1 MIKISH
7 LRDLFVTDNIG
18 AVFARGHS
26 GIIVAITHMG
36 KKNMHWVEL
45 DRWPPDGVWATSW
58 YVGFVCT

>member
-18 AVFARGHS
+18 AGFARGHA

-36 KKNMHWVEL
+36 KKKHAL
-45 DRWPPDGVWATSW
+45 S
-58 YVGFVCT
+58 